1 MDDRSTSTGGSLGV
15 LGDAFHNV
23 DVCNVDLFIFFFSD
37 PIRINVQVRKSF
49 MHGFGQEGQ
58 GLIEYSLIIVLIA
71 IVVMAVLL
79 MLGPGIGNLFSNI
92 ISGI

>member
-1 MDDRSTSTGGSLGV
+1 
-15 LGDAFHNV
+15 
-23 DVCNVDLFIFFFSD
+23 
-37 PIRINVQVRKSF
+37 